1 MAELVVGANLPWLD
15 YGQDFGASAWRPDG
29 GVAVPDRLELFGAEL
44 ARLAAAGASV
54 VRLWLLADGR
64 AGIVEDPEGRPVG
77 LDEHVLP
84 DLDAGLGALRSAGL
98 RAHLVLTD
106 FLWFS
111 PARVVN
117 GVRLGGRRDHV
128 RDPLLRARLLAEVFE
143 PIATRYGQAPEIAG
157 WDLLNEPEWATFGVG
172 SVDPG
177 ATISRLEMRTYLG
190 ELAELFHSKA
200 SQPLSVGLASAR
212 WQPLLDGLPLDLV
225 QVHWYETLDS
235 LASLAQPVAPS
246 RPGGVAPVLGEFP
259 TRGASVPPSRLF
271 EIARSAGYSGAFAW
285 SSLATDTATDKEA
298 CLAALRGFTGR
309 PDPERARA

>member
-15 YGQDFGASAWRPDG
+15 YGQDFGASAWRPEG
-29 GVAVPDRLELFGAEL
+29 GVAIPERLERFGAEL
-44 ARLAAAGASV
+44 ARLAAAGATAI
-54 VRLWLLADGR
+54 RLWLLADGR
-64 AGIVEDPEGRPVG
+64 AGLVEDEEGRPVS
-77 LDEHVLP
+77 LDDRVLP
-84 DLDAGLGALRSAGL
+84 DLDAALGALRAAGL

-128 RDPLLRARLLAEVFE
+128 RDPLLRSRLLAQVFE
-143 PIATRYGQAPEIAG
+143 PIAVRYGQAPEIAG

-172 SVDPG
+172 TIDPG
-177 ATISRLEMRTYLG
+177 VSISRLEMRTYLG
-190 ELAELFHSKA
+190 ELAALFHARA

-212 WQPLLDGLPLDLV
+212 WLPLLDGLALDFV

-235 LASLAQPVAPS
+235 LASLARPVAPS
-246 RPGGVAPVLGEFP
+246 RPGGAAPVLGEFP
-259 TRGASVPPSRLF
+259 TRGASVPPSQLL

-285 SSLATDTATDKEA
+285 SSLASDTATDQEA

>member
-1 MAELVVGANLPWLD
+1 MAEFVVGANLPWLD

-29 GVAVPDRLELFGAEL
+29 GLAVAARLELFGAEL
-44 ARLAAAGASV
+44 SRLAAAGASEI
-54 VRLWLLADGR
+54 RLWLLADGR
-64 AGIVEDPEGRPVG
+64 AGLVEDSDGRPLS
-77 LDEHVLP
+77 LDDHVIP
-84 DLDAGLGALRSAGL
+84 DLDAALGALRAAGL

-128 RDPLLRARLLAEVFE
+128 RDPLLRARLLSQVFE
-143 PIATRYGQAPEIAG
+143 PIAVRYGQALEIAG

-177 ATISRLEMRTYLG
+177 ATISKLEMRTYLG
-190 ELAELFHSKA
+190 ELAALFHA
-200 SQPLSVGLASAR
+200 NARQPLSVGLASAR
-212 WQPLLDGLPLDLV
+212 WLSLLDGLPLDFV

-235 LASLAQPVAPS
+235 LASLARPVAPS
-246 RPGGVAPVLGEFP
+246 GPGGRAPVLGEFP
-259 TRGASVPPSRLF
+259 TRGASVPPSRLI
-271 EIARSAGYSGAFAW
+271 EVARSAGYSGAFAW
-285 SSLATDTATDKEA
+285 SSLATDTATDKQA

>member
-1 MAELVVGANLPWLD
+1 MPELVVGANLPWLD
-15 YGQDFGASAWRPDG
+15 YGQDFGASAWRPEG
-29 GVAVPDRLELFGAEL
+29 GIAIPERLERFGAEL
-44 ARLAAAGASV
+44 SRLAAAGASA

-64 AGIVEDPEGRPVG
+64 AGLVEDQEGRPVS
-77 LDEHVLP
+77 LDDRVLP
-84 DLDAGLGALRSAGL
+84 DLDAALGALRSAGL

-117 GVRLGGRRDHV
+117 GVRLGGRREHV
-128 RDPLLRARLLAEVFE
+128 RDPLLRSRLLAQVFE

-172 SVDPG
+172 TVDPG
-177 ATISRLEMRTYLG
+177 ASISRLEMRTYLA
-190 ELAELFHSKA
+190 ELAALFHA
-200 SQPLSVGLASAR
+200 RVSQPLSVGLASAR
-212 WQPLLDGLPLDLV
+212 WLPLLDGLALDFV

-235 LASLAQPVAPS
+235 LASLARPVAPS
-246 RPGGVAPVLGEFP
+246 RPGGPAPVLGEFP
-259 TRGASVPPSRLF
+259 TRGASLPPSRLL

-285 SSLATDTATDKEA
+285 SSLASDTATDQDA
-298 CLAALRGFTGR
+298 CFAALRAFTGR

>member
-15 YGQDFGASAWRPDG
+15 YGQDFGASAWRPEG
-29 GVAVPDRLELFGAEL
+29 GVAIPERLERLGAEL
-44 ARLAAAGASV
+44 SRLAAAGASA

-64 AGIVEDPEGRPVG
+64 AGLVEDQQGRPVS
-77 LDEHVLP
+77 LDDRVLP
-84 DLDAGLGALRSAGL
+84 DLDAALGALRSARL

-128 RDPLLRARLLAEVFE
+128 RDPLLRARLLAQIFE
-143 PIATRYGQAPEIAG
+143 PIAMRYGQAPEIAG

-172 SVDPG
+172 TVDPG
-177 ATISRLEMRTYLG
+177 ASISRLEMRTYLG
-190 ELAELFHSKA
+190 ELAALFHARA

-212 WQPLLDGLPLDLV
+212 WLPLLDGLALDFV

-235 LASLAQPVAPS
+235 LAALARPVAPA
-246 RPGGVAPVLGEFP
+246 RPGGPAPVLGEFP
-259 TRGASVPPSRLF
+259 TRGASVPPARLL
-271 EIARSAGYSGAFAW
+271 EIARTAGYSGAFAW
-285 SSLATDTATDKEA
+285 SSLASDTATDQQA